1 MTFAAAVVA
10 GHGLVGAVM
19 DDADVLQFHGI
30 FVHFRFDHMNAD
42 FVDNDVEERDG
53 FVQLK
58 GVLNNLG
65 VVESRSKRPFLLPLQ
80 WKLRPAMMLT
90 IGEHLHDKIRR
101 SKFEDR

>member
-1 MTFAAAVVA
+1 M
-10 GHGLVGAVM
+10 
-19 DDADVLQFHGI
+19 LQFHGI

-53 FVQLK
+53 FVQLR
-58 GVLNNLG
+58 GVLNNLD